1 MVKERRKAKE
11 ISQVQDKPTEVWIK
25 LLFAMTSFA
34 VILLGYMGDR
44 FIVNQ
49 DKLIQGQNRTTE
61 EVGKINGNL
70 QTYGSR
76 ISRNEEDIKETHI
89 ILDGHSQ
96 RIYKLEGRK

>member
-1 MVKERRKAKE
+1 MKEKRKADE
-11 ISQVQDKPTEVWIK
+11 VSQVQDKPTEVWIK

-44 FIVNQ
+44 FINNQ
-49 DKLIQGQNRTTE
+49 DELIKGQNRTTE

-76 ISRNEEDIKETHI
+76 ISRTESDVKEIRSTVS
-89 ILDGHSQ
+89 DHSK
-96 RIYKLEGRK
+96 RIYKLERKK